1 MSHVA
6 PVRVGR
12 IEVRTICEGFAPI
25 ALADEF
31 PNIDVDWDTER
42 ATYPWAFHGA
52 AAWPWHVHAFVVE
65 TPEATVVVDT
75 GVGPFGPYRAWEHW
89 DVEAWSGEDL
99 AAVSNVVLTHLHAD
113 HAGGIERAEL
123 EPRFPNAGYHLHPA
137 DLRHFEGAHE
147 DAYVAIRPAQRL
159 ESLGVLRTTD
169 VNHDVAPGVR
179 VIHTPGHTPGHRSVL
194 VRDGEDGLLLT
205 GDLLHLPIQ
214 IREREWFSAHDED
227 ALLGVASR
235 RLMLWRA
242 ESHAYR
248 VAVPHFAQPFGRVE
262 QGRWTSDHTG
272 DGTVA

>member
-1 MSHVA
+1 
-6 PVRVGR
+6 
-12 IEVRTICEGFAPI
+12 
-25 ALADEF
+25 
-31 PNIDVDWDTER
+31 
-42 ATYPWAFHGA
+42 
-52 AAWPWHVHAFVVE
+52 
-65 TPEATVVVDT
+65 
-75 GVGPFGPYRAWEHW
+75 
-89 DVEAWSGEDL
+89 
-99 AAVSNVVLTHLHAD
+99 
-113 HAGGIERAEL
+113 
-123 EPRFPNAGYHLHPA
+123 
-137 DLRHFEGAHE
+137 
-147 DAYVAIRPAQRL
+147 L